1 MRTLR
6 YNINNYYLCYLHCL
20 TYTTYHVR
28 LQTDTYHI
36 ICKKER
42 LTQKIL
48 TITKDK
54 KATIVSGRDKSKSL
68 TRNPKVQRLTSLIF
82 RGLRSG

>member
-1 MRTLR
+1 M
-6 YNINNYYLCYLHCL
+6 I
-20 TYTTYHVR
+20 

-42 LTQKIL
+42 LPQKIV

-54 KATIVSGRDKSKSL
+54 KAKIVGRRNKSKSL
-68 TRNPKVQRLTSLIF
+68 TRNPKVQRLAILIF
-82 RGLRSG
+82 RGLRSNKDQM

>member
-1 MRTLR
+1 M
-6 YNINNYYLCYLHCL
+6 I
-20 TYTTYHVR
+20 

-42 LTQKIL
+42 LPQKIV

-54 KATIVSGRDKSKSL
+54 RLKSWGGEIKVKA
-68 TRNPKVQRLTSLIF
+68 
-82 RGLRSG
+82 